1 MFKNKQ
7 TTKDNELLDARL
19 KAVINPDRS
28 SNTTGPFE
36 HHPSVEELY
45 DYVSMTLSK
54 NDSEYVMRHV
64 AFCQDCAK
72 EVWRI
77 RELEEEFAAEI
88 EKPAKEKD
96 KTSNEPEHKV
106 LAFPVKKKL
115 SLKSDAIKFLL
126 PLAASI
132 ALLFVGVRFGLFDDM
147 FGYKSAEKKL
157 SEPSKI
163 AYVPR
168 LSDQHQLMGAE
179 EVYPSKT
186 LSLDDQLINACAY
199 GENALVEK
207 FLGEGANINAMDKAG
222 ITPLAKAA
230 AKGQRTTVLI
240 LLRKGADKQIRD
252 KAGKSAFDHASENG
266 HESIANIL
274 RNSN

>member
-1 MFKNKQ
+1 MSKNKQ
-7 TTKDNELLDARL
+7 TTQDNQLLDESLR
-19 KAVINPDRS
+19 AVLNPDQS
-28 SNTTGPFE
+28 SGTSGHFD

-45 DYVSMTLSK
+45 DHVTMTLST
-54 NDSEYVMRHV
+54 NDSEYVMRHI
-64 AFCQDCAK
+64 AFCEDCAK

-88 EKPAKEKD
+88 EKRAKEKD
-96 KTSNEPEHKV
+96 KTSNEPEPKV

-163 AYVPR
+163 ASVPK

-179 EVYPSKT
+179 DVDPSKK
-186 LSLDDQLINACAY
+186 LSLDNQLINASAY
-199 GENALVEK
+199 GDNALVEK
-207 FLGEGANINAMDKAG
+207 LLSEGANINAMDQAG
-222 ITPLAKAA
+222 MTPIAKAS

-252 KAGKSAFDHASENG
+252 KAGKAALDHATENG